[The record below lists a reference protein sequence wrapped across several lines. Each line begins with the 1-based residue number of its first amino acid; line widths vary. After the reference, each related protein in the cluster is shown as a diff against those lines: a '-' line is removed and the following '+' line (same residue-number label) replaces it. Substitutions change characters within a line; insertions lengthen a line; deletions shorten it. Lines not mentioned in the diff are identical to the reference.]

1 MTFMPHPYN
10 GIQAVIATKHNKGQ
24 LVSPIFQKLSIA
36 ISSVDVDTDQLGTFS
51 GEIPRVGTPKE
62 VVLKKARLGL
72 KSDSNLFA
80 TASEGSIGPDPT
92 IPFVQ
97 SDIELMA
104 WIDDKNGF
112 ELVESYRSF
121 EITAERIELESGDP
135 IDKFLV
141 SADFPNHS
149 LIVKSKDSGGEV
161 FKGINQLNDLE
172 LAMQSLFK
180 NHKKIIIEN
189 DLRAN
194 HSPSRQKNIAAA
206 AEKLVARLANL
217 CRKCQLPGWGSVA
230 GLYGLNCESCGQME
244 DKAVKGVVNGCV
256 SCDYKEGS
264 LNDKKFITAAEC
276 SFCNP

>member
-1 MTFMPHPYN
+1 MTFLPHPYN
-10 GIQAVIATKHNKGQ
+10 GITAVIATKHNKGQ

-36 ISSVDVDTDQLGTFS
+36 ISSINVDTDQLGTFS
-51 GEIPRVGTPKE
+51 GEIPRVGTPRE

-72 KSDSNLFA
+72 NSDSNLFA

-92 IPFVQ
+92 IAFVQ

-121 EITAERIELESGDP
+121 EITAERIELKSGEP
-135 IDKFLV
+135 IDKFLA

-149 LIVKSKDSGGEV
+149 LIVKSKDNGGEV
-161 FKGINQLNDLE
+161 FKGINQINDLE

-180 NHKKIIIEN
+180 NHKEIVIEN

-206 AEKLVARLANL
+206 AEKLVARLSNL
-217 CRKCQLPGWGSVA
+217 CRKCALPGWGSVA
-230 GLYGLNCESCGQME
+230 GLYGLSCESCGQME

-256 SCDYKEGS
+256 SCDYKEEL